1 MVIAKGSVSLKKA
14 GLITIALVLV
24 AAGVIVF
31 YQLQGSG
38 QKLPMDRERGTMVQR
53 DAVPVKEYIRW
64 KKYYM

>member
-1 MVIAKGSVSLKKA
+1 MKKA

-31 YQLQGSG
+31 YQMQSSG
-38 QKLPMDRERGTMVQR
+38 QKTPLDKGQGTL
-53 DAVPVKEYIRW
+53 VKEYIEW